1 MSRDMVSNIGADAV
15 EQHLAPTLVH
25 LSPRANANSL
35 DIASQWLKAFLR
47 LSTSMHYSHLTFDV
61 CSRLSFSNI
70 RGFCRELP
78 CHDAEPRYGRF
89 FMSGGISQLL
99 SD

>member
-1 MSRDMVSNIGADAV
+1 MVSNIGADAV
-15 EQHLAPTLVH
+15 EPHLAPKPIH
-25 LSPRANANSL
+25 LSPRANAYSL
-35 DIASQWLKAFLR
+35 DFASQSLKAFLR
-47 LSTSMHYSHLTFDV
+47 LPTAMHYSHLTFDV

-89 FMSGGISQLL
+89 LMSSGIWQLL